1 MSTRANHDLRVEGL
15 SLGYDGSLVLDSLDL
30 AVADASITVI
40 VGPNA
45 SGKSTLLRGMAR
57 LLKPDAG
64 RVVLDGSDIRSI
76 NTKQLARW
84 LGLLPQQPTAP
95 EGITVGDLVG
105 RGRFPHQGWLRQWSA
120 GDDAAVALAL
130 AETATTELVDRR
142 VDELSGGQRQRVWI
156 AMVLAQEP
164 DILLLDE
171 PTTFLDVHHQ
181 VEVLDLL
188 HDLNRAR
195 GTTTVMVLHDLNMAA
210 RYADDI
216 VVMSRG
222 RIIATGTPEE
232 VLTAET
238 VAEAFEI
245 ECIVVPD
252 PVTRSPMVIPFGR
265 FHRPGEVEFGGD
277 IG

>member
-1 MSTRANHDLRVEGL
+1 MTARAHHDLRVEGL
-15 SLGYDGSLVLDSLDL
+15 SLGYDGARVVDSLDL
-30 AVADASITVI
+30 AIADASITVI

-64 RVVLDGSDIRSI
+64 RVVLDGRDIRSLD
-76 NTKQLARW
+76 TKVLARW

-120 GDDAAVALAL
+120 ADDAAVALAL
-130 AETATTELVDRR
+130 AETGTADLVDRR
-142 VDELSGGQRQRVWI
+142 VEELSGGQRQRVWI

-171 PTTFLDVHHQ
+171 PTTFLDVRHQ

-195 GTTTVMVLHDLNMAA
+195 GTTTVMVLHDLNLAA

-222 RIIATGTPEE
+222 SVIAHGPPAA
-232 VLTAET
+232 VLTAEI
-238 VAEAFEI
+238 VAAAFGM
-245 ECIVVPD
+245 ECIVLPD
-252 PVTRSPMVIPFGR
+252 PVTSSPMVVPFGR
-265 FHRPGEVEFGGD
+265 FHRPGGVEIPSD
-277 IG
+277 IR